1 MQADCPHLS
10 FYDHMNCKKKAII
23 ILKSI
28 WKFITWSPQIR
39 LKNKAINFIINK
51 VFLNITYNLMI
62 AYILLKAYSF
72 NQKRNTSIIIK
83 ENNIEWRA
91 SEFDEN
97 ERAYAIHEFHNLMKY
112 ISKKNIDTLSL
123 PQVSTI
129 FCNNYHDFQKR
140 LIFIDAYGY
149 TALTNPI
156 THIQLI
162 KPTTFKKSLV
172 LDSVEDSTISA
183 PLKYILAHEF
193 AHCIITD
200 RLGYVK
206 SLYCSF
212 FDQWKCEGFCDHFAE
227 CSFLETTK
235 GIDLFIS
242 NNLDL
247 SNASH
252 FYFLSRMKTHY
263 LLEYKGLT
271 FDEFFETDFDEDQL
285 ENEIRSALKN
295 ETYTFPCNSRTIQ

>member
-1 MQADCPHLS
+1 
-10 FYDHMNCKKKAII
+10 
-23 ILKSI
+23 
-28 WKFITWSPQIR
+28 
-39 LKNKAINFIINK
+39 
-51 VFLNITYNLMI
+51 MI

-91 SEFDEN
+91 SEIDEN
-97 ERAYAIHEFHNLMKY
+97 ERAYAINEFHNLMKY

-129 FCNNYHDFQKR
+129 FCNNYNDFQKR

-162 KPTTFKKSLV
+162 KPTSFKKSLV

>member
-1 MQADCPHLS
+1 
-10 FYDHMNCKKKAII
+10 MNFKKKAII

-39 LKNKAINFIINK
+39 LKNKVINFIINK

-97 ERAYAIHEFHNLMKY
+97 ERAYAINEFHNLMNY

-129 FCNNYHDFQKR
+129 FCNNYNDFQKR

-183 PLKYILAHEF
+183 SLKYILAHEF

-212 FDQWKCEGFCDHFAE
+212 FHQWKCEGFCDYFAE
-227 CSFLETTK
+227 CSFLETSK

-252 FYFLSRMKTHY
+252 FYFISRLKTHY

-295 ETYTFPCNSRTIQ
+295 ETYTFPCNSQTIQ